1 MTVLIITSLL
11 FAQTQVS
18 VSPMLIEQ
26 KLAPGARK
34 QFAFSIV
41 NESKW
46 EAATLVLYPSDII
59 ETEQGYYQTVEPGK
73 GTASCASWI
82 RLKEKD
88 KEIFLPPDSGVE
100 VVGSIEVPKNARG
113 GGYGAIAI
121 ETKLPPN
128 SKQYRTR
135 TSVIIQIAIQ
145 PTVKAKAIITN
156 IKIEPPEKLKQF
168 MFAGP
173 FKDALAIAVSV
184 KNEGEAHITA
194 KGTLILR
201 HKNGGKFK
209 EYPLGAGRGIILP
222 NTTVD
227 MTSVIKEPPTGEY
240 LAEAIVRF
248 GSPSPAKA
256 VMPFTIAAKKVASR
270 GKLSATTPVALT
282 VKPDI
287 IESNIA
293 PNAFRTRTII
303 LHNEEQ
309 TEIKVSSEIQ
319 SLANDLSGELITSDA
334 DNDKWTCANW
344 IQIEPKELVLKPNER
359 KSIKAKFQIPS
370 EASQGERYA
379 QIIFNVGA
387 KDRLAT
393 PFLVPVFLK
402 YPQNF
407 TEAIKIDK
415 VEITN
420 IAPATFNVFI
430 SNIGDVRLK
439 PTGKIILE
447 SITTSPSFAGENIVK
462 VGEYP
467 LKEIKDYVLPD
478 QILQMEAEGPARLAK
493 GRYNVKVEI
502 EYGERKFSTFAKEIR
517 I

>member
-1 MTVLIITSLL
+1 MTTFIIATAL
-11 FAQTQVS
+11 FTQTQIS
-18 VSPMLIEQ
+18 VAPMLIEY
-26 KLAPGARK
+26 KLAPGAKK
-34 QFAFSIV
+34 QFSFTIV

-46 EAATLVLYPSDII
+46 EAATLILYPSDII
-59 ETEQGYYQTVEPGK
+59 ETEQGYYQIVEPGK

-82 RLKEKD
+82 KLKEKD
-88 KEIFLPPDSGVE
+88 REIFLSPDSGVE
-100 VVGSIEVPKNARG
+100 VTGNIEVPKNARG
-113 GGYGAIAI
+113 GGYGAVVV
-121 ETKLPPN
+121 ETKLPPG

-135 TSVIIQIAIQ
+135 TAVNIQIAIK
-145 PTVKAKAIITN
+145 PIAKAKAVITN

-184 KNEGEAHITA
+184 KNEGKAHINA

-201 HKNGGKFK
+201 HKAGGKFK
-209 EYPLGAGRGIILP
+209 EYPLGGGRGIILP

-240 LAEAIVRF
+240 LAEAIVRY

-256 VMPFTIAAKKVASR
+256 VMPFTIAAKKIASK
-270 GKLSATTPVALT
+270 GKLSASTPVAFI

-293 PNAFRTRTII
+293 PDAFRTRTII

-309 TEIKVSSEIQ
+309 SEINVK
-319 SLANDLSGELITSDA
+319 SEITGLANDLNGELIATDTESEQWSCV
-334 DNDKWTCANW
+334 KW
-344 IQIEPKELVLKPNER
+344 IQIEPKEFTLKPNER
-359 KSIKAKFQIPS
+359 KSIKINIKIPP
-370 EASQGERYA
+370 EVKTGERYA
-379 QIIFNVGA
+379 QIIFNIGA
-387 KDRLAT
+387 KGRLAT
-393 PFLVPVFLK
+393 PFSLPVFLK
-402 YPQNF
+402 YQRDF
-407 TEAIKIDK
+407 SEALQIDK

-420 IAPATFNVFI
+420 IAPASFNIFV
-430 SNIGDVRLK
+430 SNVGNVRLK

-447 SITTSPSFAGENIVK
+447 RITTSPSIVGENIEK

-478 QILQMEAEGPARLAK
+478 QNLQMEAEGPARLAK

-502 EYGERKFSTFAKEIR
+502 EYGKRKFSTFKKEIK